1 MVARTISRYR
11 DRSGYVIR
19 LFLILFFENK
29 EACAIIMSTMS
40 DMHHE
45 TPHKQTAVRFGTNA
59 LLATGLAFVFAA
71 AAFFSGLQIGSG
83 MGSGSNLEANAFS
96 LFDSQEE
103 PIDDVSLDEFWRVWN
118 LLEEKFVVGSTTDS
132 LTDLDKVRG
141 AIDGLVASY
150 DDPYTVYLPPVDAQ
164 QFDED
169 ISGNFSGVG
178 MEVGI
183 RDRVITIISPLPETP
198 AQRAGLVAE
207 DIIVRIDDAPTDGMS
222 IDEAVRLI
230 RGEKGTEVKLTI
242 YREGELEL
250 MDIFV
255 TRDNISIPTIKTEV
269 KGDVFIIQLFSFNAI
284 SEMKM
289 QEALREYTQS
299 GATKIVLDLRGNPGG
314 FLQSAVS
321 IAGYFLPT
329 GKIVVRESFGD
340 GIDEQVFRSQGKN
353 LKQFT
358 PEEVVV
364 LVNGGSA
371 SASEILAGALKEH
384 KAAIVI
390 GQTTFGKGSVQEL
403 VELPDGSSLKV
414 TIARWLTPNGTSISE
429 GGLEPDITIERTPQQ
444 MIDGE
449 DPQLDAALEWLAG
462 NKDIGQE
469 TEEDS
474 AADIQEN

>member
-1 MVARTISRYR
+1 
-11 DRSGYVIR
+11 
-19 LFLILFFENK
+19 
-29 EACAIIMSTMS
+29 MS
-40 DMHHE
+40 DVHHRE
-45 TPHKQTAVRFGTNA
+45 ERTVSKLSNA
-59 LLATGLAFVFAA
+59 KSSGNVLLGAGLALVLAG
-71 AAFFSGLQIGSG
+71 AAFFSGLQLGSG
-83 MGSGSNLEANAFS
+83 MEAGTNLEANAFS
-96 LFDSQEE
+96 LFDSQGEVD
-103 PIDDVSLDEFWRVWN
+103 DDVDLDEFWRVWN
-118 LLEEKFVVGSTTDS
+118 LLDEKFVIGSTTES
-132 LTDLDKVRG
+132 LSDVEKVQG
-141 AIDGLVASY
+141 AIDGLVGSY
-150 DDPYTVYLPPVDAQ
+150 GDPYTVYLPPVDAQ

-183 RDRVITIISPLPETP
+183 RDRIITVISPLPGTP
-198 AQRAGLVAE
+198 AEKAGLIAQDAVMQ
-207 DIIVRIDDAPTDGMS
+207 IDGESTDGMS

-230 RGEKGTEVKLTI
+230 RGEKGTEVVLTV

-250 MDIFV
+250 LEIPV
-255 TRDNISIPTIKTEV
+255 TRDTISIPTIKTEV
-269 KGDVFIIQLFSFNAI
+269 RDDVFIIQLFSFNAL

-289 QEALREYTQS
+289 QEALREYSQS

-329 GKIVVRESFGD
+329 GKVVVRESFGD
-340 GIDEQVFRSQGKN
+340 GADEQVFRSEGKS

-384 KAAIVI
+384 GAATVI
-390 GQTTFGKGSVQEL
+390 GETTFGKGSVQEL
-403 VELPDGSSLKV
+403 VELPGGASLKV

-429 GGLEPDITIERTPQQ
+429 GGLAPNIVIERTPQQ

-449 DPQLDAALEWLAG
+449 DTQLDAALEYLAG
-462 NKDIGQE
+462 NRDIGDKPAIGVSE
-469 TEEDS
+469 VEGD
-474 AADIQEN
+474 